1 MRIEKSKINL
11 NKPRFYLRG
20 GMIIDRD
27 AIGDPPVCRPEKEY
41 AQDLLAV
48 LNDKFIDHLPNKPLI
63 TGVKGE
69 RIVEEGADTR
79 SRSEKVRSFLENLGA
94 KTRKGN
100 EDLIVEWEAVL
111 KGLKD
116 KRIQEIFANAKPG
129 IIWPSQF
136 LQWRNAQGS
145 Y

>member
-69 RIVEEGADTR
+69 RIVEEDVLIYKIKGTTIALHTMVKSLYDYKKQKFWDDKTAELAQTR
-79 SRSEKVRSFLENLGA
+79 IDRQAMELNRLYKNLKEMRG
-94 KTRKGN
+94 
-100 EDLIVEWEAVL
+100 
-111 KGLKD
+111 
-116 KRIQEIFANAKPG
+116 
-129 IIWPSQF
+129 
-136 LQWRNAQGS
+136 